1 MAKKKKIKPFKL
13 ETELKPTGDQ
23 PKAIEQL
30 VNGLKAGMRF
40 QTLLGVTGSGKT
52 FTMANIIEAV
62 QRPTLVI
69 AHNKTLAAQ
78 LCAEF
83 RELFPKNRVEYFV
96 SYYDYYQ
103 PEAYVPSKDL
113 YIEKDADINEEVD
126 RLRHSATQA
135 ILTRRDVIIVATV
148 SCIYGLGSPEDY
160 SLISY
165 DLEVGKTIDRTA
177 FLRRLIDMQYFR
189 NDVSVVR
196 GTFRVRGDTLELQ
209 PPNEE
214 IIYRIAFF
222 GDDVEGIYKI
232 HPVTGEILESL
243 DEHTVFPATHYVL
256 PPEKLDLILAN
267 VEAELEQQLKIF
279 HDNEKLLEE
288 QRLRERTRYDLEM
301 IRELGYCSGIE
312 NYSRHFD
319 GRIKGEPPSTLVEY
333 FPDDFLCIVD
343 ESHTTLPQLRGMY
356 RGDFS
361 RKENL
366 VNYGF
371 RLPSALDNRP
381 LRFEEWERLINQAIF
396 TTATPGQY
404 EREHSSQIVELI
416 IRPTG
421 LIDPEIVIRPV
432 TGQVDDLI
440 EEIRKRVEKD
450 ERVLVTTLTKKMS
463 EDLAEYLNGLK
474 MRVKY
479 LHSEVETMER
489 VRILRDLRR
498 GEFDVLVGI
507 NLLREGL
514 DLPEVSL
521 VAILDADKAGFLRSE
536 TSLIQTMGRA
546 ARHIRGQVILYAD
559 AMTDAIK
566 NAVAETTRRRDIQR
580 KHNEEHGITPVGIT
594 KGISDIAGD
603 LGFKELEEEAGT
615 IVLEGIEITRDEL
628 PLIIEQLRSEMLE
641 QADKLNF
648 EKAAEL
654 RDEVRQLELY
664 LAGKVETKKKKG
676 RKKKAWK
683 KDGRPR

>member
-1 MAKKKKIKPFKL
+1 MAKAFKL
-13 ETELKPTGDQ
+13 ETTLTPTGDQ
-23 PKAIEQL
+23 PKAIRQL
-30 VNGLKAGMRF
+30 IDGLNAGMRF

-52 FTMANIIEAV
+52 FTIANVIQEL

-83 RELFPKNRVEYFV
+83 RALFPKNRVEYFV

-103 PEAYVPSKDL
+103 PEAYVPTKDL

-135 ILTRRDVIIVATV
+135 LLTRRDTIIVATV

-160 SLISY
+160 SLLSTPIR
-165 DLEVGKTIDRTA
+165 VGATIDRTWL
-177 FLRRLIDMQYFR
+177 LRRLIDMRYRR

-196 GTFRVRGDTLELQ
+196 GTFRVRGDTLEVQ

-214 IIYRIAFF
+214 IIYRIDFF
-222 GDDVEGIYKI
+222 GDEVEGLFKI
-232 HPVTGEILESL
+232 HPVTGEVLEIIE
-243 DEHTVFPATHYVL
+243 EHTIFPATHYVL
-256 PPEKLDLILAN
+256 PPEKLDLILAGI
-267 VEAELEQQLKIF
+267 ETELDEMLKWF
-279 HDNEKLLEE
+279 HENDKLLEE

-319 GRIKGEPPSTLVEY
+319 GRLPGEPPSSLVEY
-333 FPDDFLCIVD
+333 FPDDFLTIVD
-343 ESHTTLPQLRGMY
+343 ESHATLPQLRGMFN
-356 RGDFS
+356 GDYS
-361 RKENL
+361 RKRNL
-366 VNYGF
+366 VDYGF

-381 LRFEEWERLINQAIF
+381 LRFEEWEKLINQAIF
-396 TTATPGQY
+396 TTATPGPY
-404 EREHSSQIVELI
+404 ERENSAQIVEQV

-421 LIDPEIVIRPV
+421 LVDPQIIIRPV
-432 TGQVDDLI
+432 GGQVDDLI
-440 EEIRKRVEKD
+440 GEIQKRVERN
-450 ERVLVTTLTKKMS
+450 ERILVTTLTKKMS
-463 EDLAEYLNGLK
+463 EDLADYLCGLN

-521 VAILDADKAGFLRSE
+521 VGILDADKSGFLRSE

-546 ARHIRGQVILYAD
+546 ARHIHGQVILYAD
-559 AMTDAIK
+559 DMTDAIK
-566 NAVAETTRRRDIQR
+566 AAVRETNRRRLIQSR
-580 KHNEEHGITPVGIT
+580 YNKEHNITPVGIT
-594 KGISDIAGD
+594 KDITDIAGD
-603 LGFKELEEEAGT
+603 IGFAAPEEEAGV
-615 IVLEGIEITRDEL
+615 IVLEGIEINRDEL
-628 PLIIEQLRSEMLE
+628 PTIIEQLRSEMLA
-641 QADKLNF
+641 QADELNF

-654 RDEVRQLELY
+654 RDEIRHMENFLV
-664 LAGKVETKKKKG
+664 GKVEGKKKG
-676 RKKKAWK
+676 RRGKKPSWR
-683 KDGRPR
+683 KDGRPRR